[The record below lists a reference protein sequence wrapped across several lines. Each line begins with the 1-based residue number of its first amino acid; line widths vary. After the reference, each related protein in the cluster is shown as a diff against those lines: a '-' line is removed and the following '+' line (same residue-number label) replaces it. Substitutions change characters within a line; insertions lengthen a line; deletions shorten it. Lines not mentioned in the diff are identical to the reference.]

1 MWIPDFLQRVF
12 NSESSLDSGCPQDVQ
27 GGLQC
32 FIDSGTGVFI
42 SKIGMQLEEEMV
54 EVRVGK
60 EHITSIRESGSSSS
74 SSSSSDDD
82 GGHGDDCP
90 DGVSVTKKGVKVGRI
105 DSETFAHGFGLR

>member
-1 MWIPDFLQRVF
+1 MQRVF

-54 EVRVGK
+54 KVRVGK
-60 EHITSIRESGSSSS
+60 EHITSSRDSASSSSSS